1 MKTNGTTG
9 EVPVSRGNRE
19 AQSSDGGVIRLPHD
33 APFVERCK
41 RLAQAR
47 IHESS
52 SRLFQDQT
60 HFRLNVIW
68 VPQGALHWAEVP
80 PVFCT
85 MGCMDHIRETQG
97 VDCCGKYDRSQLDK
111 VLSAS
116 AMGHGFVC
124 PFHVRTFAQS
134 IQVGDLCLGVAF
146 FQIHQSHFRTDR
158 NADPSPNTNRHSY
171 QQARRLLQ
179 FVVHDAVGSVLAEIE
194 REWIQRLQEELSATR
209 HTEDSLRSVFR
220 QTAPAGGSSP
230 GPAGFLNHEDNL
242 VKRMVDYANNLYGR
256 PISLGEFANRAGMNL
271 SYLSHLFS
279 SNMGLSFRT
288 YLKQLRLDRARGLLT
303 DPFQRISDVA
313 YAVGYS
319 DPNRFRLDFKS
330 QTGMAPS
337 QWRECFAAT
346 PQAGPS

>member
-1 MKTNGTTG
+1 MKTNGSTG
-9 EVPVSRGNRE
+9 DISISHGKRDGQPPEGE
-19 AQSSDGGVIRLPHD
+19 AIRLPND

-60 HFRLNVIW
+60 KFRLNVIW
-68 VPQGALHWAEVP
+68 MPQGALHWVEVP

-85 MGCMDHIRETQG
+85 TGCMDHIRETRG
-97 VDCCGKYDRSQLDK
+97 GEGCSKFDHTQLGK

-116 AMGHGFVC
+116 AKGHGFVC
-124 PFHVRTFAQS
+124 PFHIRTFAQV

-146 FQIHQSHFRTDR
+146 FQTQDARGRSDR
-158 NADPSPNTNRHSY
+158 NASQSSNTDRHSY

-179 FVVHDAVGSVLAEIE
+179 FVIHDAAGSVLAEIE
-194 REWIQRLQEELSATR
+194 REWILRLQEELSVTR
-209 HTEDSLRSVFR
+209 QTEDSLRSVFH
-220 QTAPAGGSSP
+220 QIAPAGGSPP
-230 GPAGFLNHEDNL
+230 GPTGFLNHEDNL
-242 VKRMVDYANNLYGR
+242 VKHMVDYANNLYGR
-256 PISLGEFANRAGMNL
+256 PISLGEFAARAGMNL

-279 SNMGLSFRT
+279 TNMGLSFRT
-288 YLKQLRLDRARGLLT
+288 YLKQLRLDRARGLLA

-313 YAVGYS
+313 YAVGYT
-319 DPNRFRLDFKS
+319 DPNRFRLDFKN

-337 QWRECFAAT
+337 QWRERFAAA
-346 PQAGPS
+346 PEAGLP

>member
-1 MKTNGTTG
+1 MKTNCSTG
-9 EVPVSRGNRE
+9 DIPIPHGKRDCQPADGE
-19 AQSSDGGVIRLPHD
+19 AIRLPTD

-60 HFRLNVIW
+60 KFRLNVIW
-68 VPQGALHWAEVP
+68 MPQGALRWGDVP

-85 MGCMDHIRETQG
+85 TGCMDHIRETRG
-97 VDCCGKYDRSQLDK
+97 VEDCSKYDHTQLGK
-111 VLSAS
+111 VLSAT
-116 AMGHGFVC
+116 AKGHGFVC
-124 PFHVRTFAQS
+124 PFHIRTFAQV

-146 FQIHQSHFRTDR
+146 FQTHDALGRSVR
-158 NADPSPNTNRHSY
+158 NASQSSNTNRHAY
-171 QQARRLLQ
+171 HQARRLLQ
-179 FVVHDAVGSVLAEIE
+179 FVIHDASGSVLAEIE
-194 REWIQRLQEELSATR
+194 REWILRLQEELSVTR
-209 HTEDSLRSVFR
+209 QAGDSQRSVFH
-220 QTAPAGGSSP
+220 QVAPAGGSTP
-230 GPAGFLNHEDNL
+230 GPAGVLNHEDHL
-242 VKRMVDYANNLYGR
+242 VKHMVDYANNLYGR
-256 PISLGEFANRAGMNL
+256 PISLGEFADRAGMNL

-319 DPNRFRLDFKS
+319 DPNRFRLDFKT
-330 QTGMAPS
+330 QTGMPPS
-337 QWRECFAAT
+337 QWRERFAAT
-346 PQAGPS
+346 PQAGLS